1 MVITDVRID
10 DYQKGIMERG
20 VENSAA
26 GRASPIEWEISN
38 NSAPVFQHYV
48 MPFPSQSPAEQ
59 IFKNCP
65 YRTSGVAQRR

>member
-10 DYQKGIMERG
+10 DHQKGIMERG

-38 NSAPVFQHYV
+38 NSALVFQQFV
-48 MPFPSQSPAEQ
+48 LTKVRINDMSSP
-59 IFKNCP
+59 
-65 YRTSGVAQRR
+65 RTYSLLLQLCQYGT

>member
-10 DYQKGIMERG
+10 DHQKGIMERG

-38 NSAPVFQHYV
+38 NSALVFQQRA
-48 MPFPSQSPAEQ
+48 PEQ
-59 IFKNCP
+59 NDAREQHESREKCQG
-65 YRTSGVAQRR
+65 S

>member
-20 VENSAA
+20 VEDSAA

-38 NSAPVFQHYV
+38 NSAPVFQHILAT
-48 MPFPSQSPAEQ
+48 F
-59 IFKNCP
+59 
-65 YRTSGVAQRR
+65 